1 KLCEKYAVDS
11 EKYFGTT
18 STFGSAINEFLRVTQ
33 LLVDTEGLVANSFEL
48 QGGNDVKQAIKS
60 ERHAMKRWKHD
71 RDKLV
76 SEMKCQTRII
86 DDEIKRYRDKYRDM
100 VKANEEYARIEAD
113 ISHSQN
119 DVTKA
124 LTTAQTKTTEFDRA
138 RRDYQAALNQFN
150 LYRHDHFNRTL
161 PYWAHIGYQMT
172 KDRYARLQSLFNAL
186 CERVR
191 VMAERLNTVSSE
203 LQNISNTLDVE
214 QDTELLVSHLRTGNP
229 WPGDVAFVDLASA
242 YPTPSPVPTD
252 IETHRE
258 KASTMN
264 IYATPHLP
272 SNFYPSVSAA
282 DFAALKEAG
291 LVKTKTDEPVYSG
304 TSSLYSTVSAI
315 ITNGTARRPSVATSG
330 VHSPPHTS
338 GILRRLFSRRSHVYR
353 RPQSL
358 SIEFRTCVFPLGD
371 THLCYTDGNRT
382 YSVYPVPK
390 GFDLQLSLSP
400 LTSHDL
406 SRTHEST
413 EFARRHQPLFESAKP
428 WRRQKKRSLRRKS
441 TTREQDFALAS
452 SLRTAQSTGNL
463 APSNHTGRPSSN
475 EKSECLQLEVTEVLF
490 NGYSD
495 LACMHVISI
504 GDQTL
509 TTKLPSLCDGQPNA
523 QHMSRICDLLDSSD
537 FSDSSFESDE
547 DSQMKVGPYA
557 ESRVLVG
564 IKRDGVIEVDPDG
577 SNSASC
583 SKHLAPLAQPEA
595 SSYAYSVIGTNG
607 LQYNGRGTVDTY
619 DVGGPRPTAEVHE
632 SDITYSKPNPPPV
645 SNRPKTLSNVCQ
657 SENRAELSSAKS
669 LSPKSNRA
677 PTRPPPISTTRI
689 SQSENETS
697 SQKSDPTSGINGL
710 NTHPT
715 AAHMR
720 TRRTVDSDTS
730 PVHSTAGS
738 PKQENA
744 VVQSSPRIAVYDRRG
759 ENSPKD
765 DSSKHYFPRKAQS
778 RLSSS
783 QDTAIVVGEC
793 TALYDFAAD
802 GFEPCYLAF
811 SEGEKFYTLA
821 PSVSEDT
828 REWMRV
834 IRFDNHEP
842 GYVPTA
848 FMQQQRYSQPVLLPT
863 GNSSSREVKSS
874 SCVPS
879 PVHSVTTT
887 SVHSRSSNSAV
898 SSPTAFYKPPRNLRA
913 LGAIYSNRLAGS
925 ARGTDL

>member
-1 KLCEKYAVDS
+1 MVHPETWVDLWDRGQDLIKYQVTSTAVHERLYKFLLDFAKLQLEAFAAQKKLCEKYAVDS

-338 GILRRLFSRRSHVYR
+338 GILRRLFSRRSH
-353 RPQSL
+353 
-358 SIEFRTCVFPLGD
+358 
-371 THLCYTDGNRT
+371 
-382 YSVYPVPK
+382 
-390 GFDLQLSLSP
+390 
-400 LTSHDL
+400 
-406 SRTHEST
+406 
-413 EFARRHQPLFESAKP
+413 
-428 WRRQKKRSLRRKS
+428 
-441 TTREQDFALAS
+441 
-452 SLRTAQSTGNL
+452 

-475 EKSECLQLEVTEVLF
+475 EKS
-490 NGYSD
+490 D
-495 LACMHVISI
+495 
-504 GDQTL
+504 
-509 TTKLPSLCDGQPNA
+509 LCDGQPNA

-697 SQKSDPTSGINGL
+697 SQKSDPTSGINAL